1 MSGALFSVSVST
13 QTRQPNTKPRNQSQ
27 NRTETKPKAQ
37 PNPVPN
43 PKPSPKTNPNVPS
56 KWYCNCSSFLLC
68 RTFLRN
74 ATASIRGL
82 AVHIMMIKMNAK
94 SEIKSFQV
102 CTNTHW
108 LSARTNVQLSSI
120 VIKGI
125 CHICRLGVCNPCPE
139 TERINAFPCLFRLPL
154 RLTNHIPD
162 PTQCIQVT
170 TKDHKNLL
178 PCSSSFN
185 EHRGRA
191 ASIKC
196 YPAHLEMHRPT
207 RACPGAMANNPD
219 IRFATLETA
228 LVHQAWFVRMCFN
241 SIHAESWHP

>member
-1 MSGALFSVSVST
+1 MSGALFSVFVST
-13 QTRQPNTKPRNQSQ
+13 QTQQPNTKPRNQSQ

-94 SEIKSFQV
+94 SESFQV

-108 LSARTNVQLSSI
+108 LWARTNLFQRPT
-120 VIKGI
+120 VIYCDKR
-125 CHICRLGVCNPCPE
+125 H
-139 TERINAFPCLFRLPL
+139 LPHL
-154 RLTNHIPD
+154 PIRSLQSMSRNWTYQRVSVFIPLAPPIDKSHSWPD
-162 PTQCIQVT
+162 PM
-170 TKDHKNLL
+170 H
-178 PCSSSFN
+178 SSYNQRS
-185 EHRGRA
+185 
-191 ASIKC
+191 
-196 YPAHLEMHRPT
+196 
-207 RACPGAMANNPD
+207 
-219 IRFATLETA
+219 
-228 LVHQAWFVRMCFN
+228 
-241 SIHAESWHP
+241 